1 MIPAGPENNYHY
13 NKELRPYANRLRK
26 RMTKAEACMW
36 KYVLKARKMK
46 GYSFRRQR
54 PILNYVAD
62 FACLKLLLVIEI
74 DGSYHLREDV
84 QKKDKLR
91 EIALENIGFTVL
103 RFTNLEVLHHI
114 HEVKRDIEEWIE
126 LQEKPV

>member
-1 MIPAGPENNYHY
+1 
-13 NKELRPYANRLRK
+13 
-26 RMTKAEACMW
+26 MTKAEACMW

-54 PILNYVAD
+54 PILHYIAD

-103 RFTNLEVLHHI
+103 RFSNLEVLHHI